1 MRTGKPSSSG
11 KLSSRAGQ
19 SRGLPVLHRQ
29 RKRSGAIK
37 RRHTCADTYS
47 TILDSEVTAGQAVS
61 IGQVADVIA
70 EMAWS

>member
-11 KLSSRAGQ
+11 KLSSRAEQ
-19 SRGLPVLHRQ
+19 SRGLQVLHRQ
-29 RKRSGAIK
+29 RKRPGAIK

-47 TILDSEVTAGQAVS
+47 MIDSEVTVVQAVS
-61 IGQVADVIA
+61 VGQVVDVIA